1 MTYGTYL
8 ANEEVQVADNKLYQD
23 SADIMSCQ
31 SHVVQFSVVFDK
43 YRKNYI
49 CVWMHFTISDTST
62 VNIHELVKFLW
73 LWR

>member
-49 CVWMHFTISDTST
+49 CV
-62 VNIHELVKFLW
+62 
-73 LWR
+73 